1 VCRCCFAAAADC
13 WQLAGGLAGWLPMN
27 IGLDDRVFMLQLPTP
42 IIAQDLPLVLSLVLL
57 LLLLL

>member
-1 VCRCCFAAAADC
+1 
-13 WQLAGGLAGWLPMN
+13 MN